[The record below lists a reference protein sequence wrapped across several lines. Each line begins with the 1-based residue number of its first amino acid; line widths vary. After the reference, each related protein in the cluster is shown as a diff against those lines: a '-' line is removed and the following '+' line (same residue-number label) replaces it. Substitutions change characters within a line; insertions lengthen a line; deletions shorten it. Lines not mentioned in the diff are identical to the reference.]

1 MVLNS
6 IIKDSLITDTCSQ
19 ADEQADS
26 RPTDWQ
32 IDKQEGGKVD

>member
-6 IIKDSLITDTCSQ
+6 IIKDSLITDSQ